1 MIVAFMGFM
10 NGSVTAKKRYSRR
23 RGPGGEVYSQTADAA
38 AFRRF
43 DLRDE
48 FSDTEAMLEPQ
59 NPSF

>member
-1 MIVAFMGFM
+1 MRWQKMKFTQA
-10 NGSVTAKKRYSRR
+10 RP
-23 RGPGGEVYSQTADAA
+23 RGEACPETADAT

-59 NPSF
+59 KPFI